1 MVPRNPPTSSEPPIK
16 RFHKLLFKK
25 EQTVG
30 KGMFQEKVI
39 TYLGS
44 SEVASVTGSR
54 TLFKGTQFC
63 LTGVVGLPEFKISS
77 ILETTICSV
86 VTEKV
91 AFEFIVTS
99 QTHLADDAHIFWI

>member
-54 TLFKGTQFC
+54 TLLKGAQFC
-63 LTGVVGLPEFKISS
+63 LTGVGGLPEFKISS
-77 ILETTICSV
+77 ILETICSV